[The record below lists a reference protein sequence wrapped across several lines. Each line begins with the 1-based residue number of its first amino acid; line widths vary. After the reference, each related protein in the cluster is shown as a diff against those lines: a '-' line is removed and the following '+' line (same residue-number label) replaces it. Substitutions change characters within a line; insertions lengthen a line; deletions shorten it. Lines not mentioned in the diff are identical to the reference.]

1 MLRILK
7 IFLAGLST
15 IVVAFLACTGYL
27 YVYSGGFDEFFSS
40 VRFQKEAYAHQAM
53 KDLSVDHVI
62 SVCGKPASDVVV
74 DYGDRKSRILVYRDF
89 EADFSLKE
97 GHWQYDFMKDGDGR
111 MPDARMV
118 KRHKPIKLPCQR

>member
-7 IFLAGLST
+7 IFLAGFCILVLA
-15 IVVAFLACTGYL
+15 IVLPILAY
-27 YVYSGGFDEFFSS
+27 GGWAAWALGFPHVSRNE
-40 VRFQKEAYAHQAM
+40 VYAHQVM
-53 KDLSVDHVI
+53 QDLSPDHVI

-89 EADFSLKE
+89 EANSSLKE
-97 GHWQYDFMKDGDGR
+97 GHWQYDFMKDGNEP

-118 KRHKPIKLPCQR
+118 KRYAPIKLPCEP